1 MQKTHNQN
9 LAGRGHRQ
17 SHFDLPMRSHGRSEA
32 EKESHLKRVVS
43 MRLACYAKNIDKSAP
58 HSRLA
63 VQQPNAS
70 NPLDF
75 CCDIDIQAL
84 PLGLR
89 LHINF
94 DGAA

>member
-1 MQKTHNQN
+1 M
-9 LAGRGHRQ
+9 
-17 SHFDLPMRSHGRSEA
+17 S
-32 EKESHLKRVVS
+32 RVHAA
-43 MRLACYAKNIDKSAP
+43 RLLCKGIDKSAH

-63 VQQPNAS
+63 VQRPNAS